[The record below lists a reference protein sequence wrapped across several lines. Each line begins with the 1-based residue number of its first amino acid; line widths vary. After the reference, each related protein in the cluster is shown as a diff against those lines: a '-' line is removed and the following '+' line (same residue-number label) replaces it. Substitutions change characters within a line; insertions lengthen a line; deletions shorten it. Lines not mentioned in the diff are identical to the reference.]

1 MVLVI
6 LLLLLMHA
14 RRSFSLAPN
23 DFDEENKLSSLC
35 ETTLLSIRKAHSA
48 AKSPKPTGR
57 IMHVEAIILHPHKT
71 YADTP
76 HDLISLRKHAC
87 IISRAETMPAQVTIS
102 TPTLKQYHHHD
113 YDHGHHT
120 CHVVA
125 HNFGFR
131 AAASTI
137 LEQQHHQQQHHHR
150 SCVLGMLD
158 LRSALQNPF
167 GISQVKS

>member
-14 RRSFSLAPN
+14 KRSFSLAPN

-87 IISRAETMPAQVTIS
+87 IITRAETMQTQVTIS
-102 TPTLKQYHHHD
+102 TPTLTQDHHHD
-113 YDHGHHT
+113 HVHGHHNR
-120 CHVVA
+120 HV
-125 HNFGFR
+125 
-131 AAASTI
+131 
-137 LEQQHHQQQHHHR
+137 
-150 SCVLGMLD
+150 
-158 LRSALQNPF
+158 
-167 GISQVKS
+167 

>member
-1 MVLVI
+1 MIVMVLVI

-14 RRSFSLAPN
+14 KRSFSLAPN

-57 IMHVEAIILHPHKT
+57 IMHIEAIILHPNKT

-87 IISRAETMPAQVTIS
+87 IITRAETMQTQVTIS
-102 TPTLKQYHHHD
+102 TPTLTQDHHHD
-113 YDHGHHT
+113 HVHGHHNR
-120 CHVVA
+120 HV
-125 HNFGFR
+125 
-131 AAASTI
+131 
-137 LEQQHHQQQHHHR
+137 
-150 SCVLGMLD
+150 
-158 LRSALQNPF
+158 
-167 GISQVKS
+167 